1 MAISSE
7 TKRENAAA
15 ARAVKPTT
23 VINQKQVQDNKSKSA
38 TIPAPRTQAQI
49 SADYKKISEILGTMQ
64 TNLPKIQSNLA
75 TFAANSGVT
84 LDSSGNVVTVTVLS
98 SSYSGIGKDRT
109 RTDRMSDGS
118 TRTFSDPDPTY
129 QEPVTGTTNLQV
141 IKATLRGRGLP
152 ATLVDESMP
161 FLTALQKE
169 GITEEN
175 IVEIYLNN
183 KDYTTKAGTTIASP
197 FYAKY
202 GFFNEKVTDPY
213 SAKDLF
219 QTVEGYKATATKYGI
234 DAKFTSND
242 YIQSYLANKVSVKTF
257 DENANTARLLAVT
270 SDPNRIKALTDLGYI
285 SGAQN
290 LTDFYLDQTIGTEQ
304 MKQRVNTAAVAI
316 EAVRRSNAATG
327 IVVNTENIKK
337 YGAEL
342 TAKGLSENEVAALA
356 SKGYENIAASL
367 APLTKYSGIY
377 EGKDAATASTIQAG
391 LEEEQF
397 RGIEQERFK
406 RLSEQEQMS
415 FRRQS
420 GLTGQSLRTAPISG
434 QY

>member
-7 TKRENAAA
+7 AKREAAAA
-15 ARAVKPTT
+15 ARATKPTT
-23 VINQKQVQDNKSKSA
+23 VATPKPVATPTPKPA

-75 TFAANSGVT
+75 TFAANSGVA

-98 SSYSGIGKDRT
+98 TSYSGIGKDRT

-141 IKATLRGRGLP
+141 IKSTLRGRGLP
-152 ATLVDESMP
+152 ATLVDDSMA

-169 GITEEN
+169 GLDEEG

-183 KDYTTKAGTTIASP
+183 KDYTTKAGTTITSP
-197 FYAKY
+197 FYTKY
-202 GFFNEKVTDPY
+202 GFFNDKVTDPY

-219 QTVEGYKATATKYGI
+219 QTVEGYKSTALKYGI
-234 DAKFTSND
+234 DTKFTSND
-242 YIQSYLANKVSVKTF
+242 YVQSYLTNKVSVKTF

-397 RGIEQERFK
+397 RGVEQERFK

-420 GLTGQSLRTAPISG
+420 GLTGQSLRTTPISG

>member
-23 VINQKQVQDNKSKSA
+23 VTTQTPVVTPKPKPA
-38 TIPAPRTQAQI
+38 PIPAPRTQAQI

-75 TFAANSGVT
+75 AFAANSGVT

-141 IKATLRGRGLP
+141 IKSTLKGRGLP
-152 ATLVDESMP
+152 ATLVDDSMA

-169 GITEEN
+169 GLDEEG

-183 KDYTTKAGTTIASP
+183 KDYTTKAGTTITSP

-202 GFFNEKVTDPY
+202 GFFNDKVTDPY

-219 QTVEGYKATATKYGI
+219 QTVEGYKATATKYAL
-234 DAKFTSND
+234 DTKFTSND
-242 YIQSYLANKVSVKTF
+242 YIQSYLTNKVSVKAF
-257 DENANTARLLAVT
+257 DENANTARLLAIT

-327 IVVNTENIKK
+327 IVVNTDNIKK

-342 TAKGLSENEVAALA
+342 TAKGLSENEIAALA

-367 APLTKYSGIY
+367 APATKLSGIY
-377 EGKDAATASTIQAG
+377 EGTNAAKTSTIQAE

-397 RGIEQERFK
+397 RGIEKERFK

-420 GLTGQSLRTAPISG
+420 GLTGQSLRTTPISG